1 MAVNLPQSYRALI
14 ESSDELI
21 WSVDLNHRL
30 RAFNSTFLRHAHAIY
45 GVHTGVDPCAEELAP
60 TEMVSAFSSFY
71 TRAMADGAFRLEHSL
86 LDGQILEMAFSPT
99 LSEDNITGVSVF
111 ARDITERRAAE
122 NAFRQAEKKYRDIFE
137 GAIEGIFQSSPNGE
151 VWSLNVAMARML
163 GYKSPREFKAKVRT
177 LAQDVWADPE
187 ERAKYLHL
195 LEENGELNGYEC
207 QCKCKDGKLIWVS
220 LKVRRMLGRDGQ
232 LLYYHGFIEDISDRR
247 LVAQALAERELLF
260 RQFFEANGSMML
272 LIDSASGAIVDANPA
287 AAAYY
292 GYTRQQLTEMTIS
305 QINMLSP
312 KEVFAEW
319 RKAFDKE
326 QNHFIFPHR
335 LASGE
340 MRDVEVYSS
349 PVTVTGRHL
358 LFSIVHDIT
367 ERRQAQQALA
377 EKESLYRQFF
387 EGNGSVILLIDP
399 SNETIFDANE
409 AALAFYG
416 YSREEMIG
424 MSIVQINPRPAEAI
438 QADLKL
444 AVQRGR
450 NHLFLLQRL
459 SSGELRDVEVHSSPV
474 SMGGRQLLFSIIQDI
489 TERNRTT
496 LKLADSEA
504 RFRRFFE
511 ESGSIMLLL
520 NLQDGRIGLAN
531 QAAAAFYGYTQE
543 QLNGMAI
550 SQLNSLS
557 DEQVATDISLVSD
570 QKVKCFH
577 RVHRLA
583 SGELRDV
590 EVYCSSLVV
599 SGTPMFFSIIH
610 DVTKRVEAESRLRDS
625 EEQFRATFE
634 QAAVGIQH
642 TSLEGRFLRS
652 NQRFAE
658 IVGYAPEEIPGLTY
672 QQITYPEDLLASND
686 MLSQLSSGTIPS
698 ARFEKRYIRKDGSL
712 VWVKL
717 TVSIQRDG
725 EGRPLH
731 FITVIQDINARKIAE
746 QELVA
751 SKAALQVSE
760 ARYRN
765 AFQTSET
772 RYRAAF
778 DLSLQPTS
786 LSRAEDGRYMEVN
799 SAWLTIMGY
808 ELDEVV
814 GRTVYELG
822 VFADPSDGL
831 RLRKGLNRDSVFR
844 EFRAQFRKKDGT
856 VIWGLMSASVIELDG
871 IPCILTVTQ
880 DLTAI
885 EAAQEKV
892 AAAQEATRSSNARL
906 RAAFEINLDLSAI
919 SRMDSTYIEVNAEF
933 LKVLGY
939 EREEVI
945 GKTAAELQILA
956 QPDDVEKLAEKF
968 SRDHMCRG
976 LMLKFRKKSGEAFW
990 GEMSASVADLD
1001 GVPHVFSSVRDLSAT
1016 LAAEDEIYKL
1026 AFLDPLTS
1034 LPNRRLLL
1042 DELRQAQANAIRSGL
1057 KQTLLMIDLDNFK
1070 ALNDSLGHSLGD
1082 LMLQEVAQRITSCLG
1097 KADTVARI
1105 GGDEL

>member
-195 LEENGELNGYEC
+195 LEENGEFNGYEC

-272 LIDSASGAIVDANPA
+272 LIDPASGAIVDANPA

-312 KEVFAEW
+312 KEFFAEW

-496 LKLADSEA
+496 LKLADSE
-504 RFRRFFE
+504 
-511 ESGSIMLLL
+511 
-520 NLQDGRIGLAN
+520 
-531 QAAAAFYGYTQE
+531 
-543 QLNGMAI
+543 
-550 SQLNSLS
+550 
-557 DEQVATDISLVSD
+557 
-570 QKVKCFH
+570 
-577 RVHRLA
+577 
-583 SGELRDV
+583 
-590 EVYCSSLVV
+590 
-599 SGTPMFFSIIH
+599 
-610 DVTKRVEAESRLRDS
+610 
-625 EEQFRATFE
+625 
-634 QAAVGIQH
+634 
-642 TSLEGRFLRS
+642 
-652 NQRFAE
+652 
-658 IVGYAPEEIPGLTY
+658 
-672 QQITYPEDLLASND
+672 
-686 MLSQLSSGTIPS
+686 
-698 ARFEKRYIRKDGSL
+698 
-712 VWVKL
+712 
-717 TVSIQRDG
+717 
-725 EGRPLH
+725 
-731 FITVIQDINARKIAE
+731 
-746 QELVA
+746 
-751 SKAALQVSE
+751 
-760 ARYRN
+760 
-765 AFQTSET
+765 
-772 RYRAAF
+772 
-778 DLSLQPTS
+778 
-786 LSRAEDGRYMEVN
+786 
-799 SAWLTIMGY
+799 
-808 ELDEVV
+808 
-814 GRTVYELG
+814 
-822 VFADPSDGL
+822 
-831 RLRKGLNRDSVFR
+831 
-844 EFRAQFRKKDGT
+844 
-856 VIWGLMSASVIELDG
+856 
-871 IPCILTVTQ
+871 
-880 DLTAI
+880 
-885 EAAQEKV
+885 AQEKV

-1105 GGDEL
+1105 GGDEFVVMLKDLSKIPEEVAAHAKMVADKILAAIDQPFLLARHECRATASVGVTVFGDPSDGTNEILQQVEIALYQAKAEGRNRISFFVPALQTAVNARMTLVDDIRRGIEEHQFQAYYQPQIMNGRLTGVESLIRWQHPTRGLVLPNDFIPLAEETGQIVAIGVWGLEDACKQLVAWAQRKDTSHLRIAVNISARHFSQPDFVDQVLQILERSGANATNLELELTEGVMVQDFEDIIAKMTKLKSHGIKFSLDDFGTGYSSLSYLKRLPLDHLKIDISFIREILTDHTSATIARAIISIGQAMDLPVIAEGVETEEQRGFLLGLGCHSFQGYLFSRALPVMDFEAFLVRFTKQAATTRS